1 MPLEKSYLFQGL
13 GEQSMTEIARIALRE
28 SYEKGTFLFRAGDP
42 AAHLYILE
50 EGRIRLSVRGTGHI
64 AHIVSEPGEA
74 LGWSSMVEGETYTAS
89 AECLVPVKVLK
100 LDRDSL
106 ERLLENDPAGGL
118 TFYKRLAW
126 LIGQRLVA
134 SYGATLSVHGER
146 ASKSYG

>member
-13 GEQSMTEIARIALRE
+13 GEQSMAEIARIAVRE
-28 SYEKGTFLFRAGDP
+28 SYEKGAFLFRAGDP
-42 AAHLYILE
+42 PAHLYILE
-50 EGRIRLSVRGTGHI
+50 EGRIRLSIRGTGHI
-64 AHIVSEPGEA
+64 AQIVSEPGDA
-74 LGWSSMVEGETYTAS
+74 LGWSSMVGGESYTAS

-100 LDRDSL
+100 LDRDRL

-118 TFYKRLAW
+118 SFYKRLAW